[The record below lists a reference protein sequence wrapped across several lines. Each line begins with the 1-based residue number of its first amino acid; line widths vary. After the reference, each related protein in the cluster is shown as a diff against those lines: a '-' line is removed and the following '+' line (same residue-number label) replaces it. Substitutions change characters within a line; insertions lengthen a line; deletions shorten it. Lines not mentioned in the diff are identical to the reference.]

1 MQRPFRASSLY
12 DTSKNNPF
20 NQKVFAR
27 YLTQIQTVF
36 NLAHPSQAVKGC
48 CTICWNRAT
57 AGVPDPP
64 FGGAGARRIVFRA
77 SPNMN
82 RRRRSPRLWRGA
94 QAPGIY
100 LRAFCGGFGIFW
112 FPKGIAM
119 PIFPMASCGGVCVRV
134 SGRTAIALSSY
145 AHAVPLWLQHGGAE
159 HAFALGI
166 RSDVWRSHALAF
178 SILI

>member
-27 YLTQIQTVF
+27 YLTQIQPLF
-36 NLAHPSQAVKGC
+36 NLTHPSQAVKGC

-57 AGVPDPP
+57 AGVPNPP
-64 FGGAGARRIVFRA
+64 FGGAGAWRIVFRA

-94 QAPGIY
+94 KAPGIY
-100 LRAFCGGFGIFW
+100 LRAFLRGFGISRL
-112 FPKGIAM
+112 PKGIAM
-119 PIFPMASCGGVCVRV
+119 PVFPMTSCVGTCVRV
-134 SGRTAIALSSY
+134 VRAESHSAVWLCLCRDAGDSAWRGRSML
-145 AHAVPLWLQHGGAE
+145 LCQDRL
-159 HAFALGI
+159 FC
-166 RSDVWRSHALAF
+166 LAP
-178 SILI
+178 